1 VRDTSRAAIAHAA
14 GASGVDFTYLLA
26 QARLES
32 GLDPKAQAS
41 TSSARGLYQFTNAT
55 WAQTLQK
62 HGNMLGLS
70 GAALADPSARAQLMA
85 LRDDPH
91 ASAMMAA
98 GLAGDNMQALTNVL
112 GRQPDASELYLAHF
126 LGADG
131 AGRFLTAM
139 AADPTQSAAALL
151 PRAAASNQSIF
162 YDASGQ
168 SRSLQQVMDLL
179 RGRMASAMRDEGG
192 VDPSS
197 YITTANYAPVNATV
211 PLPDPATMG
220 GPIARQF
227 AAATVILPVLLPG
240 GPHPPACP
248 WPIRSRACSAA
259 GPMVPPR
266 PMRCARPM
274 AVSSRWGCDGTPV
287 LHPQPAGHRSA
298 RRHPDHHRADGD
310 AHSRLHAGRVLSSS
324 TSPCRWRC

>member
-1 VRDTSRAAIAHAA
+1 MTGASWGSSITTDPASVRDTSRAAIAHAA

-139 AADPTQSAAALL
+139 AADPTQSAAAIL

-192 VDPSS
+192 IDPSS
-197 YITTANYAPVNATV
+197 YISTANYAPVNATV
-211 PLPDPATMG
+211 SLPDPATMG

-227 AAATVILPVLLPG
+227 AAARDGDFAGASAGAGTTPTRLSMADTIQNVFG
-240 GPHPPACP
+240 GG
-248 WPIRSRACSAA
+248 SDGSAA
-259 GPMVPPR
+259 PD
-266 PMRCARPM
+266 
-274 AVSSRWGCDGTPV
+274 AV
-287 LHPQPAGHRSA
+287 
-298 RRHPDHHRADGD
+298 RAAYG
-310 AHSRLHAGRVLSSS
+310 RLKSMGL
-324 TSPCRWRC
+324 